1 MTEGG
6 DAPPRSEPGAGREPP
21 VLSWRARLEAFQ
33 RSVMRR
39 SAVAGVLDV
48 TRAYDRSGGGM
59 LAGALAYFAFFTMV
73 PALLLFVGLLGIL
86 VEDQKVRQNLI
97 DALVGQVQP
106 VADLSRF
113 IVNNLADTGRIGTVV
128 GIIGLVWGAS
138 GFYGALQGAMQR
150 MFPGPGGRDFL
161 NTRIRGTVT
170 VVFILGSMLMAVV
183 VLVALPLVTDWKN
196 EICTTL
202 SNLDATVVNDL
213 CAIDLVQIGWA
224 IQVVGAMAI
233 AFLVALVVYVAVP
246 PDGATISQ
254 AFWPAV
260 IVGIDHRI
268 VHVVVRFDR
277 TVAGPLLARAWVR
290 RRRVHRVDLV
300 QPGLPGAHLWSRV
313 RTHPSRSGPPFP
325 GPSASLTT
333 GLPARPG
340 GNRSD
345 GRTWP
350 WPTVARS
357 NSDTPACRLE
367 AGAAVPVPG
376 KEAA

>member
-1 MTEGG
+1 VTEGG
-6 DAPPRSEPGAGREPP
+6 NAPPRSKPGAGREPP
-21 VLSWRARLEAFQ
+21 ILSWRARLEAFQ

-97 DALVGQVQP
+97 EALVGQVQP

-196 EICTTL
+196 EVCATL
-202 SNLDATVVNDL
+202 SNLDAIVVNDL

-224 IQVVGAMAI
+224 IQVVGAMAV

-246 PDGATISQ
+246 PDGATIGQ

-260 IVGIDHRI
+260 IVGII
-268 VHVVVRFDR
+268 IGSF
-277 TVAGPLLARAWVR
+277 TSLFGLIAPLLVR
-290 RRRVHRVDLV
+290 YWQGLGFVGGVFIALIWFNLV
-300 QPGLPGAHLWSRV
+300 FQALIY
-313 RTHPSRSGPPFP
+313 
-325 GPSASLTT
+325 
-333 GLPARPG
+333 
-340 GNRSD
+340 
-345 GRTWP
+345 
-350 WPTVARS
+350 
-357 NSDTPACRLE
+357 
-367 AGAAVPVPG
+367 GAAFARIRRDRDRLSEGSPLL
-376 KEAA
+376 